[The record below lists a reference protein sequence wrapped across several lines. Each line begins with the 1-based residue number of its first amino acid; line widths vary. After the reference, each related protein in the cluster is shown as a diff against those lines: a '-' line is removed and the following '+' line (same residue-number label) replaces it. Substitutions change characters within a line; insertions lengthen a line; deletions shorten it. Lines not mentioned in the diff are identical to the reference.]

1 MCLMISNLSCLNRFV
16 GGVEATSNSV
26 IAGYTWLGKK
36 IEQLSDARLPQTAAK
51 IVQMLFWTLPHTAA
65 IMFIPS
71 PYFYVAFSLLLLPE
85 EHLRQDFGNETMH
98 QFYTGLRNATI
109 IKTTQSALSLISNG
123 DLWSL
128 AGLLTNIYLSMS
140 AHLAGNPELAKP

>member
-1 MCLMISNLSCLNRFV
+1 MCLMISNLSCLNRFL
-16 GGVEATSNSV
+16 GSVETASSSV
-26 IAGYTWLGKK
+26 VAGYTWLGKK
-36 IEQLSDARLPQTAAK
+36 IELLTDAKLPGTPAK

-65 IMFIPS
+65 IMLVPS

-85 EHLRQDFGNETMH
+85 ETLRQDFGNETMQ

-109 IKTTQSALSLISNG
+109 IKTTQSALSLISRG

-128 AGLLTNIYLSMS
+128 ASLLTNIYLSMS
-140 AHLAGNPELAKP
+140 AHLAANPELAKA